1 MPRRGILPLL
11 LALVLGASAAAC
23 LRVQPRVGSVPA
35 AVESLEGYASWRLT
49 RDGASAKSSFT
60 FLIAL
65 PDRGLIEITDPLHRT
80 VSRLVFDGETA
91 YLVLPGKRAYWQ
103 ADRSEIMMKL
113 LGLDISPAELA
124 ALLSGREQSLSGWS
138 LEADD
143 RGRIVGGHRGGLEF
157 LVRDFFNGGRLPR
170 TIDFSN
176 GTDQGSLRVSRL
188 QFNQPPR
195 EGALSLSFLDDDRYR
210 AVGWT
215 EIEAWLR
222 DED

>member
-1 MPRRGILPLL
+1 MRPNGARDELHPARSR
-11 LALVLGASAAAC
+11 GASGAPGRA
-23 LRVQPRVGSVPA
+23 RGERSDV
-35 AVESLEGYASWRLT
+35 ASHASDVSSIEWLLHG
-49 RDGASAKSSFT
+49 RDGASARSRFT
-60 FLIAL
+60 FLIVL
-65 PDRGLIEITDPLHRT
+65 PDRGVIEITDPLHRT
-80 VSRLVFDGETA
+80 VSRLVFDGKTA

-103 ADRSEIMMKL
+103 ADRSEIMTKL

-143 RGRIVGGHRGGLEF
+143 RGRIVGGHRSGLEF